1 MNLPVNSCFLDLPE
15 QYLFSEVA
23 ARVERYRQAHP
34 AAQIL
39 RLGIGDVTR
48 PLAPAVI
55 AALHQA
61 TEEQADA
68 VTFRGYAPECGYDFL
83 RNAIAA
89 SYAAYGVTVSAEE
102 VFVSDGAKSDL
113 GNLTELFAR
122 VPVQVQDPVYP
133 VYADVN
139 RLCGR
144 TVYSL
149 PATAENAFLPLPD
162 DSLPTPALIYLCSPN
177 NPTGAVYDRKRLQI
191 WVDYADRTG
200 SLLIFDAAYAAFL
213 TGDFPHS
220 IFEIPH
226 ARTCALEVNS
236 FSKSAGFTGLRCG
249 YTVIPAELTVQGMPL
264 SRLWKRRQATRYNG
278 VPYVVQ
284 RAAEAALS
292 KDGMAQ
298 CRADLAYYRQ
308 NAQAIAAVLKQY
320 GLSYTGGVCAP
331 YLWFRCP
338 HDMPSWDFFDL
349 LLEKL
354 QIVGTP
360 GAGFGRAGEGYF
372 RLSAFA
378 SAKSVAEAA
387 ERVRLYF
394 G

>member
-1 MNLPVNSCFLDLPE
+1 MNLSANPNFSDLPA

-23 ARVERYRQAHP
+23 ARVERYRQTHP

-39 RLGIGDVTR
+39 QLGIGDVTH

-55 AALHQA
+55 AALHKA

-68 VTFRGYAPECGYDFL
+68 DTFRGYAPVCGYDFL

-89 SYAAYGVTVSAEE
+89 SYTAYGVTVAAEE

-113 GNLTELFAR
+113 GNLAELFAC

-144 TVYSL
+144 TVYCL
-149 PATAENAFLPLPD
+149 PANAGNTFLPLPD
-162 DSLPTPALIYLCSPN
+162 ESLPTPALIYLCSPN
-177 NPTGAVYDRKRLQI
+177 NPTGAVYDRTRLQI
-191 WVDYADRTG
+191 WVDYAEQTG
-200 SLLIFDAAYAAFL
+200 SLLIFDAAYAAFV
-213 TGDFPHS
+213 TGDFPRS
-220 IFEIPH
+220 IFEIPK
-226 ARTCALEVNS
+226 ARNCAVEVNS

-249 YTVIPAELTVQGMPL
+249 YTVIPEELTAQGISL
-264 SRLWKRRQATRYNG
+264 SHLWKRRQATRYNG

-292 KDGMAQ
+292 KIGMAQ
-298 CRADLAYYRQ
+298 CRAALAYVWQ
-308 NAQAIAAVLKQY
+308 NAQTIGAVLKRY
-320 GLSYTGGVCAP
+320 ALPYTGGVCAP

-338 HDMPSWDFFDL
+338 HAMHSWDFFDL

-360 GAGFGRAGEGYF
+360 GAGFGYAGEGYF

-387 ERVRLYF
+387 ERVKRYF